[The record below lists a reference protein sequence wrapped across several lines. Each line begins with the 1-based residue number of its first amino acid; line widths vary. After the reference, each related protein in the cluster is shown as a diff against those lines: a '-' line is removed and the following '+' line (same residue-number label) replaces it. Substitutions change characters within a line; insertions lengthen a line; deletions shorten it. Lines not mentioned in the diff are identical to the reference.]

1 MLVPNDGWEWFNPS
15 LESVDDQASD
25 GKVKGGVSLLC
36 ISPPQLSTRI
46 QTKGPVNKT
55 ATISLLVLC
64 VQSLSAYSTELYGQE
79 FCENPPKNISIHNS
93 YSNAYQRSY
102 PVISLELPANAG
114 ANLKSIVLSQM
125 TGTERWKW
133 GDKELSVYSGF
144 YNMRKRGEQGLASI
158 QLNDESGTAEI
169 VFSPSVKPGQ
179 IISVV
184 IPSVNPRQGIY
195 EWSSSFLPESPSLP
209 PSRSLGPLLRL
220 DIYRFN
226 NRF

>member
-1 MLVPNDGWEWFNPS
+1 MAFHSFAFL
-15 LESVDDQASD
+15 
-25 GKVKGGVSLLC
+25 
-36 ISPPQLSTRI
+36 PPQLSTRM

-55 ATISLLVLC
+55 ATLSLLVLC
-64 VQSLSAYSTELYGQE
+64 AQPLSAYSTELYGQE
-79 FCENPPKNISIHNS
+79 FFENPPRNISIHNS

-102 PVISLELPANAG
+102 PVISLELPENAG
-114 ANLKSIVLSQM
+114 ANLKSIVLSQI

>member
-1 MLVPNDGWEWFNPS
+1 MAFHSFAFLH
-15 LESVDDQASD
+15 
-25 GKVKGGVSLLC
+25 
-36 ISPPQLSTRI
+36 PQLSTRI

-64 VQSLSAYSTELYGQE
+64 VQSVSAYSTELYGQE
-79 FCENPPKNISIHNS
+79 FFENPPKNISIHNS

>member
-1 MLVPNDGWEWFNPS
+1 M
-15 LESVDDQASD
+15 
-25 GKVKGGVSLLC
+25 
-36 ISPPQLSTRI
+36 

-55 ATISLLVLC
+55 ATLSLLVLC
-64 VQSLSAYSTELYGQE
+64 AQPLSAYSTELYGQE
-79 FCENPPKNISIHNS
+79 FFENPPRNISIHNS

-102 PVISLELPANAG
+102 PVISLELPENAG
-114 ANLKSIVLSQM
+114 ANLKSIVLSQI

>member
-1 MLVPNDGWEWFNPS
+1 MIKLPMERWRFTPLPFS
-15 LESVDDQASD
+15 
-25 GKVKGGVSLLC
+25 
-36 ISPPQLSTRI
+36 PQLSTRI

-55 ATISLLVLC
+55 AALSLLLLC
-64 VQSLSAYSTELYGQE
+64 AQPLSAYSTELYGQE
-79 FCENPPKNISIHNS
+79 FFENPPRNISIHSS

-114 ANLKSIVLSQM
+114 ANLKSIVLSQI

-220 DIYRFN
+220 DIYRLN